1 LGRLTLAKKDV
12 FSGTTALVTG
22 ASSGLG
28 EEFARELA
36 RRHTNLVLT
45 ARSKDKLER
54 LAADLSR
61 VNGVSAQVIA
71 QDLSEPDGALAL
83 AKELKTRGIT
93 VDHLINNAG
102 FGTAGRFEGLDV
114 EREAHMVR
122 VNCESVVV
130 LSRALLRGMLDRK
143 RGGILNVA
151 STSGHQPTPF
161 MSTYGASKAF
171 VLSFTLALAEELRG
185 SGVHAL
191 VLCPGPVP
199 TGFQAAANVPQGA
212 VVAFASLDAHTVVER
227 ALDAYA
233 QRVVLKTPGLVN
245 SMQTLASKVLPRAL
259 IVRAARLTMT
269 RLGRIAT

>member
-1 LGRLTLAKKDV
+1 MAKKEV

-36 RRHTNLVLT
+36 RRHCNLVLT
-45 ARSKDKLER
+45 ARSGDKLER
-54 LAADLSR
+54 LAADLGR
-61 VNGVSAQVIA
+61 INGVSTHVIV

-83 AKELKTRGIT
+83 ARTLRERNIT

-102 FGTAGRFEGLDV
+102 FGTSGRFESMDV
-114 EREAHMVR
+114 EREARMVR

-130 LSRALLRGMLDRK
+130 LSRALLRSMLDRK

-151 STSGHQPTPF
+151 STAAHQPTPF
-161 MSTYGASKAF
+161 MSTYGATKAF

-185 SGVHAL
+185 TGVHAL
-191 VLCPGPVP
+191 ALCPGPVP
-199 TGFQAAANVPQGA
+199 TGFQATASIPSGA
-212 VVAFASLDAHTVVER
+212 VMSFAKLDAHTVVER

-233 QRVVLKTPGLVN
+233 RRHTLKTPGLVN
-245 SMQTLASKVLPRAL
+245 EVQTLASKIFPRAL
-259 IVRAARLTMT
+259 VVRAARLTMT
-269 RLGRIAT
+269 KLGRITT

>member
-1 LGRLTLAKKDV
+1 MAKRDI

-28 EEFARELA
+28 EEFARELS
-36 RRHTNLVLT
+36 RRHANLVLT

-61 VNGVSAQVIA
+61 VNGVKVHVVP
-71 QDLSEPDGALAL
+71 QDLAAPDGALTL
-83 AKELKTRGIT
+83 VKELKAQNLS

-102 FGTAGRFEGLDV
+102 FGTAGRFESMDV

-122 VNCESVVV
+122 VNCESIVV

-185 SGVHAL
+185 SGVHVLA
-191 VLCPGPVP
+191 LCPGPVP
-199 TGFQAAANVPQGA
+199 TGFQAAASIPQAA
-212 VVAFASLDAHTVVER
+212 VVAFAKLDAHTVVER

-233 QRVVLKTPGLVN
+233 RRAVLKTPGLVN
-245 SMQTLASKVLPRAL
+245 SVQTLASKVLPRAV

-269 RLGRIAT
+269 KLGRIPT

>member
-1 LGRLTLAKKDV
+1 MAKRDV

-28 EEFARELA
+28 EQFARELS
-36 RRHTNLVLT
+36 RRHANLVLT
-45 ARSKDKLER
+45 ARSREKLEQ
-54 LAADLSR
+54 LASDLAR
-61 VNGVSAQVIA
+61 VNGVSVQVIV
-71 QDLSEPDGALAL
+71 QDLSEPGGANAL
-83 AKELKTRGIT
+83 CRELKARGVTI
-93 VDHLINNAG
+93 DHLINNAG
-102 FGTAGRFEGLDV
+102 FGTSGRFESTDV
-114 EREAHMVR
+114 EREQSMVR

-130 LSRALLRGMLDRK
+130 LSRSLLRGMLDRK

-151 STSGHQPTPF
+151 STAGHQPTPF
-161 MSTYGASKAF
+161 MTTYGASKAF

-199 TGFQAAANVPQGA
+199 TGFQSTASIPSGA
-212 VVAFASLDAHTVVER
+212 MLSVATLDAHTVVER

-233 QRVVLKTPGLVN
+233 ARVVLKTPGLVN

-269 RLGRIAT
+269 KLGRIST

>member
-1 LGRLTLAKKDV
+1 MAKRDV
-12 FSGTTALVTG
+12 FSGSTALVTG

-45 ARSKDKLER
+45 ARSQEKLER
-54 LAADLSR
+54 LAADLTR
-61 VNGVSAQVIA
+61 VNGITAQVIV
-71 QDLSEPDGALAL
+71 QDLAEPDGALAL
-83 AKELKTRGIT
+83 AREVKARGIA

-102 FGTAGRFEGLDV
+102 FGSAGRFESMDV
-114 EREAHMVR
+114 EREARMVR

-161 MSTYGASKAF
+161 MATYGASKAF

-191 VLCPGPVP
+191 ALCPGPVP
-199 TGFQAAANVPQGA
+199 TGFQAAASISHA
-212 VVAFASLDAHTVVER
+212 SVVSLASLDANTVVER

-233 QRVVLKTPGLVN
+233 RRAVLKTPGLVN
-245 SMQTLASKVLPRAL
+245 SVQTFASKVLPRAL
-259 IVRAARLTMT
+259 ITRAARLTMT

>member
-1 LGRLTLAKKDV
+1 MAKREV

-28 EEFARELA
+28 EQFARELA
-36 RRHTNLVLT
+36 RRHCNLVLT
-45 ARSKDKLER
+45 ARSRDKLEQ
-54 LAADLSR
+54 LAADLAR
-61 VNGVSAQVIA
+61 INGVATHVIVK
-71 QDLSEPDGALAL
+71 DLSAPHGALDL
-83 AKELKTRGIT
+83 AKEIKDRNLV

-102 FGTAGRFEGLDV
+102 FGTAGRFESMDV
-114 EREAHMVR
+114 EREASMVR

-151 STSGHQPTPF
+151 STAGHQPTPF

-185 SGVHAL
+185 TGVHAL
-191 VLCPGPVP
+191 ALCPGPVP
-199 TGFQAAANVPQGA
+199 TGFQAAASIPSGA
-212 VVAFASLDAHTVVER
+212 VMSFAKLDAHTVVER

-233 QRVVLKTPGLVN
+233 RRHTLKTPGIVN
-245 SMQTLASKVLPRAL
+245 GVQTLASKIFPRAL
-259 IVRAARLTMT
+259 VVRAARLTMT
-269 RLGRIAT
+269 KLGRVST

>member
-1 LGRLTLAKKDV
+1 MAKRDV
-12 FSGTTALVTG
+12 FGGTTALVTG

-36 RRHTNLVLT
+36 RRHANLVLT
-45 ARSKDKLER
+45 ARSGDKLEQ
-54 LAADLSR
+54 LAADLAR
-61 VNGVSAQVIA
+61 VNGVSVQVIV
-71 QDLSEPDGALAL
+71 QDLAEPDGAA
-83 AKELKTRGIT
+83 AICRELKARGVT

-102 FGTAGRFEGLDV
+102 FGSAGRFETMDL
-114 EREAHMVR
+114 EREARMVR

-130 LSRALLRGMLDRK
+130 LSRALLRGMLDRQ

-151 STSGHQPTPF
+151 STAGHQPTPF
-161 MSTYGASKAF
+161 MTTYGASKAF

-199 TGFQAAANVPQGA
+199 TGFQAAASIPSGA
-212 VVAFASLDAHTVVER
+212 MLSMAQLDAHTVVER

-233 QRVVLKTPGLVN
+233 ARAVIKTPGLVN
-245 SMQTLASKVLPRAL
+245 SVQTLASKVFPRSL
-259 IVRAARLTMT
+259 VVRAARLTMT
-269 RLGRIAT
+269 KLGRISS

>member
-1 LGRLTLAKKDV
+1 MAKRDV
-12 FSGTTALVTG
+12 FEGTTALVTG

-36 RRHTNLVLT
+36 RRHVNLVLS
-45 ARSKDKLER
+45 ARSREKLER
-54 LAADLSR
+54 LAADLAR
-61 VNGVSAQVIA
+61 VNGVKVQVIA
-71 QDLSEPDGALAL
+71 QDLAEPDGALAL
-83 AKELKTRGIT
+83 TRELKARGVE

-102 FGTAGRFEGLDV
+102 FGSAGRFETTDV
-114 EREAHMVR
+114 ERERSMVR

-130 LSRALLRGMLDRK
+130 LTRALLRGMLDRK

-151 STSGHQPTPF
+151 STAAHQPTPF
-161 MSTYGASKAF
+161 MATYGASKAF

-191 VLCPGPVP
+191 ALCPGPVP
-199 TGFQAAANVPQGA
+199 TGFQAAANIPTGA
-212 VVAFASLDAHTVVER
+212 VLSIAKLDAHKVVEL

-233 QRVVLKTPGLVN
+233 SRAVLKTPGLVN
-245 SMQTLASKVLPRAL
+245 RVQTLASKVLPRSI

-269 RLGRIAT
+269 KLGRVAT

>member
-1 LGRLTLAKKDV
+1 MAKADV
-12 FSGTTALVTG
+12 LSGTTALVTG

-28 EEFARELA
+28 AEFARELG

-45 ARSKDKLER
+45 ARSRDKLEQ
-54 LAADLSR
+54 LAADLAR
-61 VNGVSAQVIA
+61 VNGVSVQVIV
-71 QDLSEPDGALAL
+71 QDLSEPDGALTL
-83 AKELKTRGIT
+83 AKELKARGIS

-114 EREAHMVR
+114 EREARMVR

-130 LSRALLRGMLDRK
+130 LSRAVLRGMLDRK

-191 VLCPGPVP
+191 ALCPGPVP
-199 TGFQAAANVPQGA
+199 TGFQAAASLSQSS
-212 VVAFASLDAHTVVER
+212 VVSFASLDAHTVVER
-227 ALDAYA
+227 ALDAYTRRA
-233 QRVVLKTPGLVN
+233 VLMTPGLVN
-245 SMQTLASKVLPRAL
+245 SVQTLAAKVLPRAL
-259 IVRAARLTMT
+259 LVRAARLTMT

>member
-1 LGRLTLAKKDV
+1 MAKPEV

-36 RRHTNLVLT
+36 RRHCHLVLT
-45 ARSKDKLER
+45 ARSADKLER
-54 LAADLSR
+54 LAADLAR
-61 VNGVSAQVIA
+61 VNGVTTHVIV

-83 AKELKTRGIT
+83 AQALKDRGIT

-102 FGTAGRFEGLDV
+102 FGTAGRFESMDT
-114 EREAHMVR
+114 EREARMVR

-151 STSGHQPTPF
+151 STAGHQPTPF

-191 VLCPGPVP
+191 ALCPGPVP
-199 TGFQAAANVPQGA
+199 TGFQAAASIPSGA
-212 VVAFASLDAHTVVER
+212 VMSFAKLDAHTVVER

-233 QRVVLKTPGLVN
+233 RRHTLKTPGLVN
-245 SMQTLASKVLPRAL
+245 GVQTLASKIFPRAVV
-259 IVRAARLTMT
+259 IRAARMAMT
-269 RLGRIAT
+269 KLGRISS

>member
-1 LGRLTLAKKDV
+1 MAKRDV
-12 FSGTTALVTG
+12 FNGTTALVTG

-36 RRHTNLVLT
+36 RRHANLVLT
-45 ARSKDKLER
+45 ARSREKLET

-61 VNGVSAQVIA
+61 VNGVSVQVIV
-71 QDLSEPDGALAL
+71 QDLSEPDGALTL
-83 AKELKTRGIT
+83 CKTLKARGIA

-102 FGTAGRFEGLDV
+102 FGSAGRFESTDV
-114 EREAHMVR
+114 EREARMVR

-130 LSRALLRGMLDRK
+130 LSRALLRGMLDRQ

-151 STSGHQPTPF
+151 STAGHQPTPF

-185 SGVHAL
+185 TGVHAL

-199 TGFQAAANVPQGA
+199 TGFQAAASIPS
-212 VVAFASLDAHTVVER
+212 VAMLSIAKLDAHTVVER

-233 QRVVLKTPGLVN
+233 ARAVIKTPGLMN
-245 SMQTLASKVLPRAL
+245 SVQTLASKVLPRSL
-259 IVRAARLTMT
+259 LVRAARLTMT
-269 RLGRIAT
+269 RLGRIST

>member
-1 LGRLTLAKKDV
+1 MAKRDI

-36 RRHTNLVLT
+36 RRHCNLVLT
-45 ARSKDKLER
+45 ARSRPKLEQ
-54 LAADLSR
+54 LAADLAR
-61 VNGVSAQVIA
+61 VNGITTQVIV

-83 AKELKTRGIT
+83 CRELKARNIAI
-93 VDHLINNAG
+93 DHLINNAG
-102 FGTAGRFEGLDV
+102 FGSAGRFESADV
-114 EREAHMVR
+114 EREASMVR

-130 LSRALLRGMLDRK
+130 LSRALLRRMLDR
-143 RGGILNVA
+143 RQGGILNVA
-151 STSGHQPTPF
+151 STAGHQPTPF
-161 MSTYGASKAF
+161 MSTYGATKAF
-171 VLSFTLALAEELRG
+171 VLNFTLALAEELRG

-191 VLCPGPVP
+191 ALCPGPVP
-199 TGFQAAANVPQGA
+199 TGFQATASIPSGA
-212 VVAFASLDAHTVVER
+212 MLSMAKLDAHTVVER

-233 QRVVLKTPGLVN
+233 ARAVIKTPGLVN

-269 RLGRIAT
+269 KLGRIST

>member
-1 LGRLTLAKKDV
+1 MAKLDV
-12 FSGTTALVTG
+12 FGGTTALVTG

-28 EEFARELA
+28 AEFARELA
-36 RRHTNLVLT
+36 RRHANLVLT
-45 ARSKDKLER
+45 ARSRDKLEQ

-61 VNGVSAQVIA
+61 VNGISVQVIV

-83 AKELKTRGIT
+83 AKELKARDLR

-114 EREAHMVR
+114 EREARMVR

-130 LSRALLRGMLDRK
+130 LSRAVLRGMLDRK
-143 RGGILNVA
+143 KGGILNVA

-185 SGVHAL
+185 TGVHAL
-191 VLCPGPVP
+191 ALCPGPVP
-199 TGFQAAANVPQGA
+199 TGFQAAASMSQSS
-212 VVAFASLDAHTVVER
+212 VVSFASLDAHTVVER

-233 QRVVLKTPGLVN
+233 RRAVLKTPGLVN
-245 SMQTLASKVLPRAL
+245 SVQTLASKMLPRAL

-269 RLGRIAT
+269 RLGRVAT

>member
-1 LGRLTLAKKDV
+1 MAKRDV

-36 RRHTNLVLT
+36 RRHANLVLT
-45 ARSKDKLER
+45 ARSRDKLEQ
-54 LAADLSR
+54 LASDLAR
-61 VNGVSAQVIA
+61 VNGVTTHVIV
-71 QDLSEPDGALAL
+71 QDLSEADGAAAL
-83 AKELKTRGIT
+83 CKELRTRGIS

-102 FGTAGRFEGLDV
+102 FGSAGRFESADV
-114 EREAHMVR
+114 EREARMVR

-130 LSRALLRGMLDRK
+130 LSRALVRGMLDRR

-151 STSGHQPTPF
+151 STAGHQPTPF

-199 TGFQAAANVPQGA
+199 TGFQAAASIPSGA
-212 VVAFASLDAHTVVER
+212 LLSVAKLDAHTVVER

-233 QRVVLKTPGLVN
+233 ARAVIKTPGIVN
-245 SMQTLASKVLPRAL
+245 SVQTLASKVLPRAL

-269 RLGRIAT
+269 KLGRVAT